1 MMKAKAVLKALLCSY
16 TLTGALLLILAF
28 LLFKMDLS
36 ERIVSMG
43 IVAIY
48 ILSCFLGGLV
58 LGKRVKKQKYVWG
71 LLLGMGY
78 FMLLVGVSCLVE
90 KGFPMDIGHMAA
102 TLAICVGGG
111 TLGGM
116 IS

>member
-43 IVAIY
+43 I
-48 ILSCFLGGLV
+48 
-58 LGKRVKKQKYVWG
+58 RQ
-71 LLLGMGY
+71 
-78 FMLLVGVSCLVE
+78 
-90 KGFPMDIGHMAA
+90 
-102 TLAICVGGG
+102 G
-111 TLGGM
+111 TPER
-116 IS
+116 

>member
-16 TLTGALLLILAF
+16 TLTGVLLLILAF

-36 ERIVSMG
+36 EKIVSMG
-43 IVAIY
+43 IVVIY
-48 ILSCFLGGLV
+48 ILSCFLGGLI
-58 LGKRVKKQKYVWG
+58 LGKKMKKQKYVWG

-78 FMLLVGVSCLVE
+78 FLLLIGVSCLVE
-90 KGFPMDIGHMAA
+90 KGFPMDIGHVAA
-102 TLAICVGGG
+102 TLTMCAGGG

>member
-16 TLTGALLLILAF
+16 TLTGVLLLILAF

-36 ERIVSMG
+36 EKMVSMG
-43 IVAIY
+43 IVLIY
-48 ILSCFLGGLV
+48 ILSCFLGGLL
-58 LGKRVKKQKYVWG
+58 LGKRMKKQKYVWG

-78 FMLLVGVSCLVE
+78 FVLLIGISCLVE
-90 KGFPMDIGHMAA
+90 RGFPMNFGHLLT
-102 TLAICVGGG
+102 TLIMCVGGG
-111 TLGGM
+111 SLGGM

>member
-1 MMKAKAVLKALLCSY
+1 MKAKAVLKSLLCSY
-16 TLTGALLLILAF
+16 TLTGVLLLFLAF

-36 ERIVSMG
+36 EAFVSVGIIV
-43 IVAIY
+43 IY
-48 ILSCFLGGLV
+48 ILSCFLGGLL
-58 LGKRVKKQKYVWG
+58 LGRKMKKQKYVWG

-78 FMLLVGVSCLVE
+78 FLLLAGVSCLLE
-90 KGFPMDIGHMAA
+90 RGFSMNPMQAVTAMAMCA
-102 TLAICVGGG
+102 GGG

>member
-16 TLTGALLLILAF
+16 TLTGILLLILAF
-28 LLFKMDLS
+28 LWFKMDLS
-36 ERIVSMG
+36 ERIVSVG

-48 ILSCFLGGLV
+48 IMSCFLGGLV
-58 LGKRVKKQKYVWG
+58 LGKKMKKQKYVWG

-78 FMLLVGVSCLVE
+78 FFLLIGVSCLVE
-90 KGFPMDIGHMAA
+90 KGFPMDIGHVAA
-102 TLAICVGGG
+102 TLAMCLGGG